1 MPTPEVS
8 QAWGHAI
15 PDPHVPSAGVPSAPR
30 SVISN
35 VNETSL
41 VLEWSEPQDTGGR
54 DDLLYNVICKKCSVE
69 RRLCT
74 RCDDNVEFVPR
85 QLGLTERRIYIS
97 NLMAHTQYTFEIQA
111 VNGISNKSPYPPH
124 FASVNITT
132 NQAGQ
137 WNCWRAGADSPL
149 QSGAGISCCDSL
161 GGCSPLCC
169 CVTGSPCLHLI
180 PWVNS
185 PLRLTHVPGGHEIRT
200 HASGEGQGWQ
210 MLQRAVD
217 LLDLPQR
224 CYACCEGRR
233 KEMRFLPCGPVKA
246 QHQLRP
252 SQPAERSA
260 VPSFLPLWPSSSVL
274 VISSHRTLI

>member
-1 MPTPEVS
+1 MGWEPGWEERHG
-8 QAWGHAI
+8 AAI
-15 PDPHVPSAGVPSAPR
+15 PDIPRASPGVPSAPR

-41 VLEWSEPQDTGGR
+41 VLEWSEPQDAGGR

-111 VNGISNKSPYPPH
+111 VNGISSKSPYPPH

-137 WNCWRAGADSPL
+137 CCPTPL
-149 QSGAGISCCDSL
+149 S
-161 GGCSPLCC
+161 
-169 CVTGSPCLHLI
+169 LI
-180 PWVNS
+180 P
-185 PLRLTHVPGGHEIRT
+185 
-200 HASGEGQGWQ
+200 
-210 MLQRAVD
+210 
-217 LLDLPQR
+217 
-224 CYACCEGRR
+224 
-233 KEMRFLPCGPVKA
+233 
-246 QHQLRP
+246 
-252 SQPAERSA
+252 
-260 VPSFLPLWPSSSVL
+260 
-274 VISSHRTLI
+274 

>member
-1 MPTPEVS
+1 MCCAHARDELDTKTP
-8 QAWGHAI
+8 H
-15 PDPHVPSAGVPSAPR
+15 PCPSHFPAGVPSAPR
-30 SVISN
+30 NVISN

-137 WNCWRAGADSPL
+137 WSHQGAGAVSRP
-149 QSGAGISCCDSL
+149 QSRVEQRFLSDGL
-161 GGCSPLCC
+161 GGCSPSWCRLN
-169 CVTGSPCLHLI
+169 GSLGLHLI
-180 PWVNS
+180 PWVNC
-185 PLRLTHVPGGHEIRT
+185 PLCLKHVSRGDEIRML
-200 HASGEGQGWQ
+200 ASGE
-210 MLQRAVD
+210 
-217 LLDLPQR
+217 
-224 CYACCEGRR
+224 E
-233 KEMRFLPCGPVKA
+233 
-246 QHQLRP
+246 
-252 SQPAERSA
+252 
-260 VPSFLPLWPSSSVL
+260 
-274 VISSHRTLI
+274 

>member
-1 MPTPEVS
+1 MPTLELS
-8 QAWGHAI
+8 RAWGHTI
-15 PDPHVPSAGVPSAPR
+15 PDPHILPAGVPSAPR

-111 VNGISNKSPYPPH
+111 VNGISNKSPYAPH

-137 WNCWRAGADSPL
+137 WNCRRPGAGSPP
-149 QSGAGISCCDSL
+149 QSGVGISC
-161 GGCSPLCC
+161 
-169 CVTGSPCLHLI
+169 
-180 PWVNS
+180 
-185 PLRLTHVPGGHEIRT
+185 
-200 HASGEGQGWQ
+200 
-210 MLQRAVD
+210 
-217 LLDLPQR
+217 
-224 CYACCEGRR
+224 
-233 KEMRFLPCGPVKA
+233 
-246 QHQLRP
+246 
-252 SQPAERSA
+252 
-260 VPSFLPLWPSSSVL
+260 
-274 VISSHRTLI
+274 

>member
-1 MPTPEVS
+1 MGAGGGRNAVG
-8 QAWGHAI
+8 Q
-15 PDPHVPSAGVPSAPR
+15 PSLTSPRASPGVPSAPR

-41 VLEWSEPQDTGGR
+41 VLEWSEPQDAGGR

-111 VNGISNKSPYPPH
+111 VNGISSKSPYPPH

-137 WNCWRAGADSPL
+137 CHPTPL
-149 QSGAGISCCDSL
+149 S
-161 GGCSPLCC
+161 
-169 CVTGSPCLHLI
+169 LI

-185 PLRLTHVPGGHEIRT
+185 PLCLSTRPWKACNLNACR
-200 HASGEGQGWQ
+200 QG
-210 MLQRAVD
+210 RAGLAD
-217 LLDLPQR
+217 AL
-224 CYACCEGRR
+224 E
-233 KEMRFLPCGPVKA
+233 
-246 QHQLRP
+246 
-252 SQPAERSA
+252 
-260 VPSFLPLWPSSSVL
+260 SS
-274 VISSHRTLI
+274 

>member
-1 MPTPEVS
+1 MKTHHPC
-8 QAWGHAI
+8 
-15 PDPHVPSAGVPSAPR
+15 PSHFAAGVPSAPR
-30 SVISN
+30 NVISN

-137 WNCWRAGADSPL
+137 WSRELYLLHRAEWSR
-149 QSGAGISCCDSL
+149 
-161 GGCSPLCC
+161 GGCSALWCC
-169 CVTGSPCLHLI
+169 LTGSLGLHLI
-180 PWVNS
+180 PWENC
-185 PLRLTHVPGGHEIRT
+185 PLCLKHIPRGDEIRMQ
-200 HASGEGQGWQ
+200 ASGE
-210 MLQRAVD
+210 D
-217 LLDLPQR
+217 
-224 CYACCEGRR
+224 
-233 KEMRFLPCGPVKA
+233 
-246 QHQLRP
+246 
-252 SQPAERSA
+252 
-260 VPSFLPLWPSSSVL
+260 
-274 VISSHRTLI
+274 

>member
-1 MPTPEVS
+1 MFLRTADGSGKACRWPVVLEPLIRDVAWSKEALRGTVDVFWVHLITQVSFLFLQRVAREPSNLSRGKVPALPALPTAGPPLEQQQSAHVEMAFSGRTRTPQTAPAPVS
-8 QAWGHAI
+8 PALGVWGQRGSVPGVGGTVIQAWGHTI
-15 PDPHVPSAGVPSAPR
+15 PDPCVPPTGVPSAPR

-137 WNCWRAGADSPL
+137 WS
-149 QSGAGISCCDSL
+149 
-161 GGCSPLCC
+161 
-169 CVTGSPCLHLI
+169 
-180 PWVNS
+180 
-185 PLRLTHVPGGHEIRT
+185 
-200 HASGEGQGWQ
+200 
-210 MLQRAVD
+210 
-217 LLDLPQR
+217 
-224 CYACCEGRR
+224 
-233 KEMRFLPCGPVKA
+233 
-246 QHQLRP
+246 
-252 SQPAERSA
+252 
-260 VPSFLPLWPSSSVL
+260 
-274 VISSHRTLI
+274 